1 MKRIEQFQ
9 ITSMTLSGFK
19 SYEAPT
25 EITFGNPTVITGGNG
40 RGKTSIADAI
50 SFAVTGLPFFGERGI
65 DRLHSESNPDLS
77 IEMHF
82 VDETGTKHELTRIR
96 RKSRMTITYDGYEV
110 RQLDLNDLF
119 GERDVFLSILNPL
132 YFIEELGENGK
143 NLLEMYL
150 PMVPHEAILSH
161 LSSAVQERL
170 KNEVLNCPEAY
181 LKKRREE
188 IRALE
193 ERITYL
199 HGQKDF
205 AASQKEANSQA
216 KQELTQQLEQLR
228 TEIHVLEEK
237 QFSGMNI
244 PAMQERL
251 VELSR
256 QYEESAQDGRADMV
270 SQQQNLL
277 VLREKIAKRQ
287 SEPYQ
292 SKYTQ
297 PLAEVSAKVKELG
310 VRYAR
315 ENTSFNAFH
324 AGMDCPTCHRPV
336 TESSLAEVQGAL
348 KKILSELYAE
358 GSEQQRQLLQ
368 LRGLEQKAHDTFE
381 QFKAE
386 DLQKWQTEADALE
399 QVLKQQSTNATQQIE
414 LLRTQIQTLTTD
426 LEYGTLNQE
435 EYETLNAYR
444 ESYRQLEANLAALCS
459 VNREALPDFSKEIE
473 QTNAQIADLKR
484 LINDVAIY
492 ACKRAELTF
501 SQLKMNKV
509 EISLYDVVKSTGEAK
524 EAFKFTYR
532 GRRYDRLSLSEKIR
546 AGMEVSELIKR
557 LTGRNY
563 PVFVDNMESVD
574 DLSNV
579 RPTGQIIMAKCVS
592 GTALQVR
599 PMNPIVRMEQRAA

>member
-1 MKRIEQFQ
+1 MKKIEQFQ

-65 DRLHSESNPDLS
+65 DRLHSENNPDLS

-82 VDETGTKHELTRIR
+82 VDETGTQHELTRIR
-96 RKSRMTITYDGYEV
+96 RKNRMTITYDGYEV

-150 PMVPHEAILSH
+150 PMVPHEAILAQ

-199 HGQKDF
+199 HGQKDLAF
-205 AASQKEANSQA
+205 SQKEANSQA
-216 KQELTQQLEQLR
+216 KQKLTQQLEQLR
-228 TEIHVLEEK
+228 TEIHALEEK
-237 QFSGMNI
+237 QLSGMDV

-336 TESSLAEVQGAL
+336 TESSLAEVQAAL

-368 LRGLEQKAHDTFE
+368 LRELEQNAHDTFE

-414 LLRTQIQTLTTD
+414 QLRTQIQTLTTD
-426 LEYGTLNQE
+426 LEYGALNQE

-459 VNREALPDFSKEIE
+459 VNQEALPDFAKEID
-473 QTNAQIADLKR
+473 QTNAQITDLKR

-524 EAFKFTYR
+524 EAFKFTYG

-557 LTGRNY
+557 LTGCNY

-599 PMNPIVRMEQRAA
+599 PMNPIIRMEQRAA

>member
-1 MKRIEQFQ
+1 MKKIEQFQ

-19 SYEAPT
+19 SYETPT
-25 EITFGNPTVITGGNG
+25 EITFGNTTVITGGNG

-50 SFAVTGLPFFGERGI
+50 AFAVTGLPFFGERGI
-65 DRLHSESNPDLS
+65 DRLHSENNPDLS
-77 IEMHF
+77 IEIHF
-82 VDETGTKHELTRIR
+82 VDETGTQHELTRIR
-96 RKSRMTITYDGYEV
+96 RKNRMTITYDGYEV

-150 PMVPHEAILSH
+150 PMVPHEAIFSQ

-199 HGQKDF
+199 HGQKDLAF
-205 AASQKEANSQA
+205 SQKEANSQA
-216 KQELTQQLEQLR
+216 KQKLTHQLEQLR
-228 TEIHVLEEK
+228 TEIHALEEK
-237 QFSGMNI
+237 QLSGMDV
-244 PAMQERL
+244 PSMQERL

-256 QYEESAQDGRADMV
+256 QYEESAQDGHADTAA
-270 SQQQNLL
+270 QQQNLL

-287 SEPYQ
+287 AEPYQ
-292 SKYTQ
+292 SKYAQ

-310 VRYAR
+310 TRYAR
-315 ENTSFNAFH
+315 ENASFKAFR

-336 TESSLAEVQGAL
+336 TERSLAEVQAAL

-368 LRGLEQKAHDTFE
+368 LRELEQKAQDAFE
-381 QFKAE
+381 QFKTE
-386 DLQKWQTEADALE
+386 DLQKWQTEADVLE
-399 QVLKQQSTNATQQIE
+399 QTLKQQSANTAQQIE
-414 LLRTQIQTLTTD
+414 QLRAQIQTLTTD
-426 LEYGTLNQE
+426 LEYGALNQE

-524 EAFKFTYR
+524 EAFKFTYS

-563 PVFVDNMESVD
+563 PMFVDNMESVD

-599 PMNPIVRMEQRAA
+599 LMNPIVRMEQRAA

>member
-1 MKRIEQFQ
+1 MKKIEQFQ

-19 SYEAPT
+19 SYATPT

-65 DRLHSESNPDLS
+65 DRLHSENNPDLS

-82 VDETGTKHELTRIR
+82 VDETGTAHKLIRIR
-96 RKSRMTITYDGYEV
+96 RKNRMTITYDGYEV

-150 PMVPHEAILSH
+150 PMVPHEVILSH
-161 LSSAVQERL
+161 LTSAVQERL
-170 KNEVLNCPEAY
+170 KNEALNCPEAY

-188 IRALE
+188 IRAME

-199 HGQKDF
+199 HGQKDLAF
-205 AASQKEANSQA
+205 SQKEANSQA
-216 KQELTQQLEQLR
+216 KQKLTQQLEQLR
-228 TEIHVLEEK
+228 TEIHALEEK
-237 QFSGMNI
+237 QLSGMDV
-244 PAMQERL
+244 PSMQERL

-256 QYEESAQDGRADMV
+256 QYEESAQDGHADTV

-287 SEPYQ
+287 AEPYQ

-315 ENTSFNAFH
+315 ESVSFKAFR

-336 TESSLAEVQGAL
+336 TENSLAEVQAAL

-368 LRGLEQKAHDTFE
+368 LRELEQKAHDTFE

-386 DLQKWQTEADALE
+386 DLQKWQTEADALA
-399 QVLKQQSTNATQQIE
+399 QALKQQSTNVTQQIE
-414 LLRTQIQTLTTD
+414 LLRSQIQTLTTD
-426 LEYGTLNQE
+426 LEYGALNQE

-444 ESYRQLEANLAALCS
+444 ESYRQMEANLAALCS
-459 VNREALPDFSKEIE
+459 VNREALPDFAKEIE
-473 QTNAQIADLKR
+473 QANTQIAELKR

-524 EAFKFTYR
+524 EAFKFTYG

-563 PVFVDNMESVD
+563 PVFVDNMESLD

-599 PMNPIVRMEQRAA
+599 PMNPIIRMEQRAA

>member
-1 MKRIEQFQ
+1 MKKIEQFQ

-19 SYEAPT
+19 SYATPT

-65 DRLHSESNPDLS
+65 DRLHSENNPDLS

-82 VDETGTKHELTRIR
+82 VDETGTAHKLIRIR
-96 RKSRMTITYDGYEV
+96 RKNRMTITYDGYEV

-150 PMVPHEAILSH
+150 PMIPHEAILAQ

-324 AGMDCPTCHRPV
+324 AGMDCPTCHRSV
-336 TESSLAEVQGAL
+336 TKSSLAEVQAAL

-368 LRGLEQKAHDTFE
+368 LRELEQKAHDTFE

-414 LLRTQIQTLTTD
+414 QLRTQIQTLTTD
-426 LEYGTLNQE
+426 LEYGALNQE

-459 VNREALPDFSKEIE
+459 VNQEALPDFAKEID
-473 QTNAQIADLKR
+473 QTNAQITDLKR

-524 EAFKFTYR
+524 EAFKFTYG

>member
-1 MKRIEQFQ
+1 MKKIEQFQ
-9 ITSMTLSGFK
+9 ITDMTLSGFK

-65 DRLHSESNPDLS
+65 DRLHSENNPDLS

-82 VDETGTKHELTRIR
+82 VDETGMEHELTRIR

-150 PMVPHEAILSH
+150 PVVPREAILAQ

-199 HGQKDF
+199 HGQKDL
-205 AASQKEANSQA
+205 AASQKDASSKT
-216 KQELTQQLEQLR
+216 KQELIQQLEQLR
-228 TEIHVLEEK
+228 AEIRALEEK
-237 QFSGMNI
+237 QFSGMDI

-256 QYEESAQDGRADMV
+256 QYEESAQDGCADTV

-287 SEPYQ
+287 AETYQ

-297 PLAEVSAKVKELG
+297 PLSEVSARIKELG

-315 ENTSFNAFH
+315 ENTSFKAFH

-336 TESSLAEVQGAL
+336 TESSLAEVQAAL

-368 LRGLEQKAHDTFE
+368 LRELDQKAHDAFE

-414 LLRTQIQTLTTD
+414 QLRTQIQTLTTD
-426 LEYGTLNQE
+426 LEYGALNQE
-435 EYETLNAYR
+435 EYEILNAYR

-459 VNREALPDFSKEIE
+459 VNQEALPDFAKEID
-473 QTNAQIADLKR
+473 QTNAQITDLKR

-524 EAFKFTYR
+524 EAFKFTYG

-574 DLSNV
+574 ELSNV

-592 GTALQVR
+592 GAALQVR
-599 PMNPIVRMEQRAA
+599 PMNPIIRMEQRAA